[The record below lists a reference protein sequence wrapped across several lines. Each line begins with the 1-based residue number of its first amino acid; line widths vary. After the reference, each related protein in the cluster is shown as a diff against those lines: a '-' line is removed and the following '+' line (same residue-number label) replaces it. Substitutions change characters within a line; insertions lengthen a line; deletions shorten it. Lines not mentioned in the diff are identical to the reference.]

1 MEIKSLQ
8 KSKPGK
14 NGSVLKRLLSSWQ
27 LYIFLLPAIIYF
39 VIFCYGPMYGVQI
52 AFKNFSPSKGIFD
65 SPWVGVKHFIRFFNA
80 YYFWDLIK
88 NTLTISIMTLVINFF
103 LPVSLALILN
113 EMKGGMFKNIVQTS
127 TYAPYFISAVV
138 FCGMLLTFTNPSSGL
153 LNQLL
158 RFVGLESV
166 PFFSDPKLFAVTF
179 VLANA
184 WQSTGWGSIIYLA
197 TLSGVD
203 EQLHEAAV
211 VDGAGRLQRI
221 WHINLPYLLPTI
233 VTLLILNS
241 GAILSV
247 GYEKLLLLQNPLN
260 EAASEVISTYVYKSG
275 LVNAQYSFATAVGLF
290 NSVINL
296 IVLLTVN
303 ATAKKISET
312 SLW

>member
-1 MEIKSLQ
+1 M
-8 KSKPGK
+8 
-14 NGSVLKRLLSSWQ
+14 
-27 LYIFLLPAIIYF
+27 
-39 VIFCYGPMYGVQI
+39 
-52 AFKNFSPSKGIFD
+52 
-65 SPWVGVKHFIRFFNA
+65 
-80 YYFWDLIK
+80 
-88 NTLTISIMTLVINFF
+88 
-103 LPVSLALILN
+103 
-113 EMKGGMFKNIVQTS
+113 
-127 TYAPYFISAVV
+127 
-138 FCGMLLTFTNPSSGL
+138 
-153 LNQLL
+153 
-158 RFVGLESV
+158 
-166 PFFSDPKLFAVTF
+166 
-179 VLANA
+179 
-184 WQSTGWGSIIYLA
+184 
-197 TLSGVD
+197 
-203 EQLHEAAV
+203 
-211 VDGAGRLQRI
+211 QRI